1 MSETSEQFSYILER
15 LSYRIREAGE
25 ASSVLST
32 RIQELQQELAS
43 MTERFAATAV
53 QSKATQSDCSCPSD
67 TSPSPKLSISTETSL
82 ESLPEWW
89 FLAIQR
95 EADWAEQ
102 AHLREAD
109 SI

>member
-25 ASSVLST
+25 ASSALST

-43 MTERFAATAV
+43 MTERFAALDAE
-53 QSKATQSDCSCPSD
+53 SKATQSDCSCPND
-67 TSPSPKLSISTETSL
+67 TSPSPKRLTFTERLQERLQEIDRGT
-82 ESLPEWW
+82 EWW
-89 FLAIQR
+89 FQGYL
-95 EADWAEQ
+95 EE
-102 AHLREAD
+102 ED